1 MAVRR
6 VVETA
11 VAQPQLGEVVLEA
24 AARVVPPSGARA
36 PRRTPR
42 PTAGRRAS
50 APGRSG
56 AASRKSST
64 LRAPSPAIP
73 YPETARRRGAQG
85 AVRLRLRVNAMGNVE
100 EAKIVQ
106 GIDADLDLAALEAV
120 GHLGFKPALDKGEF
134 VSTEIT
140 YTYFL
145 MVLPRRS
152 RHRRRRC

>member
-1 MAVRR
+1 
-6 VVETA
+6 
-11 VAQPQLGEVVLEA
+11 
-24 AARVVPPSGARA
+24 
-36 PRRTPR
+36 
-42 PTAGRRAS
+42 
-50 APGRSG
+50 
-56 AASRKSST
+56 
-64 LRAPSPAIP
+64 
-73 YPETARRRGAQG
+73 
-85 AVRLRLRVNAMGNVE
+85 MGNVE